1 VVDARTIS
9 GSVLHLSLTF
19 IKEGV
24 VGYVVPLVDRS
35 DERRLTHG
43 DRYEIRGLELAPTA
57 TQTVVRYTAAHT
69 RLTLR
74 HRRDPSVPPLPV

>member
-1 VVDARTIS
+1 MVDARTIS

-24 VGYVVPLVDRS
+24 VLVGYVVPLVDRS

-43 DRYEIRGLELAPTA
+43 DRYEKRGLKLAPTA
-57 TQTVVRYTAAHT
+57 TQTVVHRGQHTPHTAT
-69 RLTLR
+69 
-74 HRRDPSVPPLPV
+74 PP